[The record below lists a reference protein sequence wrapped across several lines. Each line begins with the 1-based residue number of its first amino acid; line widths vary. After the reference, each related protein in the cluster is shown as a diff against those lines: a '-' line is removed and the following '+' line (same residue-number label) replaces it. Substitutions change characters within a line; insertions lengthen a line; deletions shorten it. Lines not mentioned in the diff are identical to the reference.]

1 MVAIFN
7 VFYAIVFIIS
17 VAGNTWVIITAYTI
31 LKRTHSPMMWFL
43 ANLASADLLFTFL
56 TVFDVITFHWRWVG
70 GNGTCKLVA
79 FLVEATYTVSI
90 TTLVVLS
97 YQRLK
102 AVVDPLNARI
112 GSCPRKEFLKIVTIW
127 AIGLAVCSPLAH
139 IYRVETQ
146 DNGKLACANTKWGNI
161 GQKIFY
167 TLHAILFFIVPL
179 LYMIFTQ
186 TQIRRALRSRV
197 QTINNTFL
205 ERRFNQR
212 HKKVATTL
220 AALTTAFVICW
231 SPFMVTRT
239 LLYYHL
245 ASKDLIWTGS
255 QLLICPN
262 AALDPLLY
270 GYFGGNLKS
279 ALRRL
284 LRCSYSQQ
292 QRPNV
297 IPLTDI
303 RTNTIGKKGN
313 IHVTEKTN

>member
-1 MVAIFN
+1 MGYNNRLYHSEENTFSRDVVLGKF
-7 VFYAIVFIIS
+7 S
-17 VAGNTWVIITAYTI
+17 VCRSLVYFSYSFWCYYTC
-31 LKRTHSPMMWFL
+31 
-43 ANLASADLLFTFL
+43 
-56 TVFDVITFHWRWVG
+56 HWRWVG
-70 GNGTCKLVA
+70 GNGTCKLVG

-112 GSCPRKEFLKIVTIW
+112 GSWPGKEFLKIVTIW
-127 AIGLAVCSPLAH
+127 AIGLAVWSPSAR
-139 IYRVETQ
+139 IYRVEKQ
-146 DNGKLACANTKWGNI
+146 DTGKLVCANTKWGNI

-167 TLHAILFFIVPL
+167 TMHSSLFFIAPL

-186 TQIRRALRSRV
+186 TQIRRVLRSRV
-197 QTINNTFL
+197 QTINNTL
-205 ERRFNQR
+205 MEREFNRR

-220 AALTTAFVICW
+220 VALTTAFVICW

-245 ASKDLIWTGS
+245 ASYDLIWTGS
-255 QLLICPN
+255 QLLVCLN

-270 GYFGGNLKS
+270 GYFGGNLKNS
-279 ALRRL
+279 LRRL
-284 LRCSYSQQ
+284 LRCNYSQR

-303 RTNTIGKKGN
+303 RTNPISKQGN
-313 IHVTEKTN
+313 IHVTEKTNWNAINLEKT